1 MLFSSPSNWC
11 VRMKETRPTHWP
23 HHPKKGNAFRPS
35 AYLAWDQAPQRWKK
49 AKTGSKRKNIGER
62 SEPSGGLGRGK
73 GPLPLGSPRSPIF
86 FLFPPMRSLV
96 LSYSLPFPP
105 SIQVIF
111 FFVFLL
117 SSVELLNEL
126 TRRRLLRS
134 RKTDGQEKSALSFSK
149 IYENGACYCIFNL
162 VDLIAHQTLEPFFI
176 KTFCCRRLLSYH
188 FIMVLLSSHYL
199 SRPVCLFWGFWT
211 DSWIREVYSDLV
223 ELVMAHKYWPSRSL
237 APPIPQG
244 PMGILQCYCKI
255 T

>member
-111 FFVFLL
+111 FLFFCSRQSNFSTNSPGDACYVVEKLMVRRNPHYHFQKYMKMVPVIVFSIWLTSL
-117 SSVELLNEL
+117 RTRLLNLFSSKHFAVEDYYPI
-126 TRRRLLRS
+126 T
-134 RKTDGQEKSALSFSK
+134 LS
-149 IYENGACYCIFNL
+149 
-162 VDLIAHQTLEPFFI
+162 
-176 KTFCCRRLLSYH
+176 CC
-188 FIMVLLSSHYL
+188 
-199 SRPVCLFWGFWT
+199 C
-211 DSWIREVYSDLV
+211 
-223 ELVMAHKYWPSRSL
+223 
-237 APPIPQG
+237 
-244 PMGILQCYCKI
+244 
-255 T
+255 